1 MSVWNYVVTAH
12 KPTNVTHSCVGNF
25 TSPQE
30 LNLIIAKC
38 TRIEIHLLTPQG
50 LQPLLDVPIYGRIA
64 TLELFRPHGE
74 AQDFLFI
81 ATERYKFCVLQWDSE
96 ASELI
101 TRAMGDVSDRIGRPT
116 DNAQI
121 GIIDPDCRLIG
132 LHLYDG
138 LFKVIPFDN
147 KGQLKEAFNISAN
160 AFKAIPIRP
169 ASTRAYGRVDAD
181 GSRYL
186 LGDHAGLLHLLVITH
201 EKEKVTGLKI
211 ELLGET
217 SVPSTISYLDN
228 AFVFIGSSYGDS
240 QVLTIY
246 SGAMQLIK
254 LNLQPDAKGSYV
266 EVLERYVNLGP
277 IVDFCVVDLE
287 RQGQGQVV
295 TCSGAY
301 KDGSIR
307 IVRNGI
313 GINEQASVELQG
325 IKGMWSLRSSTN
337 DPYDTFLVVS
347 FISETRVLAMNLE
360 DELEETEIEG
370 FHSQVQTLF
379 CHYSIH
385 NQLVQVT
392 SSSVIL
398 VSSTSRQYLAEWS
411 APSGHS
417 INVATANASQ
427 VLLAIG
433 GGKLVYLEIGVGTL
447 TEINNTQLEY
457 EISCLDINPI
467 GENPNHSQL
476 AVVGMWTDISV
487 RIFSLP
493 DLSIVTR
500 EYLGGEIIPRSVLLC
515 SFEGISYLLCALGD
529 GHLLNFQLN
538 LNNGELADRK
548 KVSLGTQPITL
559 RTFTSKNA
567 THVFAASDRPTVIYS
582 SNKKLLYS
590 NVNLKEVSH
599 MCPFNSAAFP
609 DSLAIAKEGEL
620 TIGTIDEIQKLHIR
634 SIPLGEHARRI
645 CHQEQSRTFAI
656 CSLKHQTSA
665 EELETHYVRLLD
677 DQTFEFLSVYQL
689 DPYEYGCSL
698 LSCSFSDDNNVYY
711 CVGTAYVLPDE
722 NESTKGRIL
731 VFIIEDGKL
740 QLITEKETKGAVYA
754 LNAFNGKLLAAINQK
769 IQLYKWTLRDDG
781 SHELQSESGHHGH
794 ILALYVQT
802 RGDFIVVG
810 DLMKSISLL
819 IYKHEEGAIEERA
832 RDYNA
837 NWMSAVEILD
847 DDIYIGA
854 ENNYNLFTVRKNSE
868 GATDEERGRL
878 EVVGEYHLG
887 EFVNRFRHGSL
898 VMRLPD
904 SDVGQIPT
912 VIFGTINGVI
922 GVIASLPHEQYHFL
936 EKLQSNLRKVIKGV
950 GGLSHEQWR
959 SFNNEKKTSDAKNFL
974 DGDLIESFLDL
985 SKIRMDEISKCMG
998 VSVEEL
1004 CKRVEELTR
1013 LH

>member
-1 MSVWNYVVTAH
+1 LEELQVLDIKFLYGCS
-12 KPTNVTHSCVGNF
+12 KPTIV
-25 TSPQE
+25 
-30 LNLIIAKC
+30 
-38 TRIEIHLLTPQG
+38 
-50 LQPLLDVPIYGRIA
+50 
-64 TLELFRPHGE
+64 
-74 AQDFLFI
+74 
-81 ATERYKFCVLQWDSE
+81 VLYQ
-96 ASELI
+96 
-101 TRAMGDVSDRIGRPT
+101 
-116 DNAQI
+116 
-121 GIIDPDCRLIG
+121 
-132 LHLYDG
+132 
-138 LFKVIPFDN
+138 DN
-147 KGQLKEAFNISAN
+147 KDARHVKTYEVALKEKDFVEGPWSQNNLDNGADLLIPVPPPLCGVLIVGEETIVYCSAN

-169 ASTRAYGRVDAD
+169 SITKAYGRVDAD

-217 SVPSTISYLDN
+217 SIASTISYLDN
-228 AFVFIGSSYGDS
+228 AVVFIGSSYGDS
-240 QVLTIY
+240 
-246 SGAMQLIK
+246 QLIK

-266 EVLERYVNLGP
+266 EVLERFVNLGP

-301 KDGSIR
+301 KDGSLR
-307 IVRNGI
+307 VVRNGI

-325 IKGMWSLRSSTN
+325 IKGMWSLRSSTD
-337 DPYDTFLVVS
+337 DPFDTFLVVS
-347 FISETRVLAMNLE
+347 FISETRILAMNLE

-370 FHSQVQTLF
+370 FNSQVQTLF
-379 CHYSIH
+379 CHDAVY

-392 SSSVIL
+392 SSSVRL
-398 VSSTSRQYLAEWS
+398 VSSTSRELRNEWH
-411 APSGHS
+411 APSGYS
-417 INVATANASQ
+417 VNVATANATQVWKRFCNDKLLSFIELVFAME
-427 VLLAIG
+427 VLLATG
-433 GGKLVYLEIGVGTL
+433 GGHLVYLEIGDGTL
-447 TEINNTQLEY
+447 TEVKHAQLEY

-467 GENPNHSQL
+467 GENSNYSHL
-476 AVVGMWTDISV
+476 AAVGMWTDISV

-493 DLSIVTR
+493 QLNLITK
-500 EYLGGEIIPRSVLLC
+500 EQLGGEIIPRSVLLC
-515 SFEGISYLLCALGD
+515 SFEGTSYLLCALGD
-529 GHLLNFQLN
+529 GHLLNFQVN
-538 LNNGELADRK
+538 MSNGELTDRK

-559 RTFTSKNA
+559 RTFSSKNT
-567 THVFAASDRPTVIYS
+567 THVFASSDRPTVIYS

-590 NVNLKEVSH
+590 NVNLKEVGH

-620 TIGTIDEIQKLHIR
+620 TIGTIDDIQKLHIR
-634 SIPLGEHARRI
+634 TIPLGEHARRI

-656 CSLKHQTSA
+656 CCLKNQSSA
-665 EELETHYVRLLD
+665 DESEMHFIRLLD
-677 DQTFEFLSVYQL
+677 DQTLECISTYPL
-689 DPYEYGCSL
+689 DTFEYGCSI
-698 LSCSFSDDNNVYY
+698 LSCSFSDDTNVYY
-711 CVGTAYVLPDE
+711 CVGTAYVLPEE
-722 NESTKGRIL
+722 NEPTKGRIL
-731 VFIIEDGKL
+731 VFIVEDGKL
-740 QLITEKETKGAVYA
+740 QLIAEKETKGAVYS

-769 IQLYKWTLRDDG
+769 IQLYKWMLREDG
-781 SHELQSESGHHGH
+781 SREIQTECGHHGH
-794 ILALYVQT
+794 ILALYVKT

-847 DDIYIGA
+847 DDTYLGA
-854 ENNYNLFTVRKNSE
+854 ENNFNLFTVRKNSE

-878 EVVGEYHLG
+878 EVIGEYHLG

-904 SDVGQIPT
+904 SEVGQIQT
-912 VIFGTINGVI
+912 VIFGTVNGAI
-922 GVIASLPHEQYHFL
+922 GVIASLPHDQYVFL

-959 SFNNEKKTSDAKNFL
+959 SFNNEKRTAEAKNFL

-985 SKIRMDEISKCMG
+985 SRGKMEEVSKGMG

-1004 CKRVEELTR
+1004 SKRVEELTR